1 MKRLI
6 SQNDIRSLYE
16 QGQKEFYV
24 DDDSIVTPAAKDAAM
39 EYGVKIIHGR
49 LPYGVGNPD
58 SYPVSAGASPV
69 VAAGANVVKSDACSP
84 ATKCP
89 PVPGYR
95 GDQPLYTSPWPDVYP
110 RTTCAVRTQNTPS
123 SYTTPWP
130 KANPVARQALA
141 NIEPARTSPG
151 PFNGGA
157 PSPMEPITAVPCGG
171 VYPTGM
177 QADHMPTTVTS
188 CNAANIVDAP
198 AAVPAAASCGGVDP
212 QLIAQ
217 IVQQVLRGMG
227 NTCAAAPGLDRV
239 VDPATGFMLIKSSTA
254 GMDTFNDG
262 VQDRPGIYIKEFT
275 NPSESPNL
283 TSGFMAFDHTS
294 LDWTLTYDEMDYVIE
309 GTLEFI
315 VNGQKFTGHAGDS
328 FYIPAN
334 THVTFTTPN
343 TAKFFFVT
351 YPANW
356 AETCGLK

>member
-6 SQNDIRSLYE
+6 SVNDIRSLYE
-16 QGQKEFYV
+16 QGQKEFYL
-24 DDDSIVTPAAKDAAM
+24 DDDTVVTPAARDAAT
-39 EYGVKIIHGR
+39 EYGVTIIKGR

-69 VAAGANVVKSDACSP
+69 VAAGASVVKSDACSP

-110 RTTCAVRTQNTPS
+110 RTNCSVRTQNTPS

-130 KANPVARQALA
+130 KANPIAREALA

-151 PFNGGA
+151 PFNAGA
-157 PSPMEPITAVPCGG
+157 PSPLQPLTAIPCGG
-171 VYPTGM
+171 VYPHGI
-177 QADHMPTTVTS
+177 APEAIPAAVTP
-188 CNAANIVDAP
+188 CAAANIADA
-198 AAVPAAASCGGVDP
+198 PAAASCADGVDP
-212 QLIAQ
+212 QMIAQ
-217 IVQQVLRGMG
+217 IVQQVLAGMG
-227 NTCAAAPGLDRV
+227 NTCAQPGLDRV
-239 VDPATGFMLIKSSTA
+239 VDPKSGFMLIKSSGA
-254 GMDTFNDG
+254 AMEPFNDG
-262 VQDRPGIYIKEFT
+262 TKNVPGIFIKEFT
-275 NPSESPNL
+275 NPQESPNL
-283 TSGFMAFDHTS
+283 TSGFMTFDNSS
-294 LDWTLTYDEMDYVIE
+294 LDWFLTYDEMDYVIE

-315 VNGQKFTGHAGDS
+315 VNGQKYTGHAGDS

-334 THVTFTTPN
+334 TQVTFTTPN
-343 TAKFFFVT
+343 HAKFFFVT

>member
-6 SQNDIRSLYE
+6 SVNDIRSLYE
-16 QGQKEFYV
+16 QGQKEFYQ
-24 DDDSIVTPAAKDAAM
+24 DDDTVITPAARDAAT
-39 EYGVKIIHGR
+39 EFGVKIIKGC

-58 SYPVSAGASPV
+58 SYPVSSGASPV
-69 VAAGANVVKSDACSP
+69 VSAGATVVKSDACSP

-95 GDQPLYTSPWPDVYP
+95 GDQPLYTSPWPDVVP
-110 RTTCAVRTQNTPS
+110 RTNCSVRTQNTPS
-123 SYTTPWP
+123 SYTSPWP
-130 KANPVARQALA
+130 KANPVARQALKY
-141 NIEPARTSPG
+141 IEPARTAPG
-151 PFNGGA
+151 PFNAGA
-157 PSPMEPITAVPCGG
+157 PSPIQPITSVSCYPGQGG
-171 VYPTGM
+171 E
-177 QADHMPTTVTS
+177 
-188 CNAANIVDAP
+188 
-198 AAVPAAASCGGVDP
+198 AVPAAVTPCSAANIAEAPAVSAPAAPAVDP
-212 QLIAQ
+212 AMIAQ
-217 IVQQVLRGMG
+217 IVQQVLSGMG
-227 NTCAAAPGLDRV
+227 NTCAQASLDRV
-239 VDPATGFMLIKSSTA
+239 VDPGTGFMLIKSSNTA
-254 GMDTFNDG
+254 LEPFNDG
-262 VQDRPGIYIKEFT
+262 TQDRPGIYIKEFT
-275 NPSESPNL
+275 NPQESPNM
-283 TSGFMAFDHTS
+283 TSGIMEFDHSS

>member
-6 SQNDIRSLYE
+6 SVNDIKSLYE
-16 QGQKEFYV
+16 QGQKEFYL
-24 DDDSIVTPAAKDAAM
+24 DDDTVITPAARDAAN
-39 EYGVKIIHGR
+39 EFGVKIIKGC
-49 LPYGVGNPD
+49 LPYGIGNPD
-58 SYPVSAGASPV
+58 IYPVSSGASPV
-69 VAAGANVVKSDACSP
+69 VAAGATVVKSDAVSP

-95 GDQPLYTSPWPDVYP
+95 ADQPLYTSPWPDVVP
-110 RTTCAVRTQNTPS
+110 RTNCSVRTQASPS

-141 NIEPARTSPG
+141 NLEPARTAAG
-151 PFNGGA
+151 PFNAGA
-157 PSPMEPITAVPCGG
+157 PSTIQPITAAPCGG
-171 VYPTGM
+171 VYPTN
-177 QADHMPTTVTS
+177 QYSTLPPAVTS
-188 CNAANIVDAP
+188 SLAANIAEAP
-198 AAVPAAASCGGVDP
+198 AAVPCNANGIDP

-217 IVQQVLRGMG
+217 IVQQVLSGMG
-227 NTCAAAPGLDRV
+227 NTCAQANLDRV
-239 VDPATGFMLIKSSTA
+239 IDPNTGFMLIKSSTA
-254 GMDTFNDG
+254 QMDVFNDG
-262 VQDRPGIYIKEFT
+262 NQDRPGIYIKEFT
-275 NPSESPNL
+275 NPQESPNM
-283 TSGFMAFDHTS
+283 TAGMMEFDHSS

-315 VNGQKFTGHAGDS
+315 VNGQKFTGNAGDS

-343 TAKFFFVT
+343 KAKFFFVT

>member
-6 SQNDIRSLYE
+6 SVNDIRSLYE
-16 QGQKEFYV
+16 QGQKEFYQ
-24 DDDSIVTPAAKDAAM
+24 DDDTVITPAARDAAT
-39 EYGVKIIHGR
+39 EFGVKIIKGR

-58 SYPVSAGASPV
+58 SYPVSSGASPV
-69 VAAGANVVKSDACSP
+69 VSAGATVVKSDACSP

-95 GDQPLYTSPWPDVYP
+95 GDQPLYTSPWPDVVP
-110 RTTCAVRTQNTPS
+110 RTNCSVRTQNTPS

-130 KANPVARQALA
+130 KANPVARQALKY
-141 NIEPARTSPG
+141 IEPARTSPG
-151 PFNGGA
+151 PFNAGA
-157 PSPMEPITAVPCGG
+157 PSPIQPITSVSCYPGQNDAVP
-171 VYPTGM
+171 
-177 QADHMPTTVTS
+177 AAVTPCS
-188 CNAANIVDAP
+188 AANIADAP
-198 AAVPAAASCGGVDP
+198 AAPAPAGSAVDP
-212 QLIAQ
+212 AMIAQ
-217 IVQQVLRGMG
+217 IVQQVLSGMG
-227 NTCAAAPGLDRV
+227 NTCAQASLDRV
-239 VDPATGFMLIKSSTA
+239 VDPGTGFMLIKSSNA
-254 GMDTFNDG
+254 ALEPFNDG

-275 NPSESPNL
+275 NPQESPNM
-283 TSGFMAFDHTS
+283 TSGIMEFDHSS
-294 LDWTLTYDEMDYVIE
+294 LDWTLTYDEMDYVID